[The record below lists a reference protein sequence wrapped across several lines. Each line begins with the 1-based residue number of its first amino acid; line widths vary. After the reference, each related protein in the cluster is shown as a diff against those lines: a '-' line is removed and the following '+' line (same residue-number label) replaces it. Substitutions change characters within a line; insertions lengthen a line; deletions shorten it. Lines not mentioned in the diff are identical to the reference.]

1 MGRGDVEI
9 FRKLTVGDDI
19 FRIFGQILIHIV
31 INFIV
36 GFAVSVIG
44 RRNQQSEDDRKHG
57 KHLDNVFGEFAH
69 VGNQSLVLCFL

>member
-9 FRKLTVGDDI
+9 LRKLTVGDDI
-19 FRIFGQILIHIV
+19 FHIFGQALAHIV

-44 RRNQQSEDDRKHG
+44 RRNQQSEDDQKHG
-57 KHLDNVFGEFAH
+57 KHLDNAFCEFAH
-69 VGNQSLVLCFL
+69 VGNQCLVLCFL